1 MKTTFK
7 FMAII
12 ILIMSVACKNES
24 PKHSTG
30 TIKNTDNDSLTK
42 TTNYK
47 EEGNFKENSLD
58 STIVKDSTV
67 TNWNLFDSE
76 RQQSLYSTYG
86 MTKDQINRYEK
97 ALDEWKSDTV
107 DNPYEKMSASQR
119 IKKEDKILKEILNNS
134 QYEKYRKWSNRN
146 DDRGI

>member
-12 ILIMSVACKNES
+12 ILIMSVGCKNES
-24 PKHSTG
+24 PKHSTERS
-30 TIKNTDNDSLTK
+30 TNTDNDSLTK

-58 STIVKDSTV
+58 STKTKDSTV
-67 TNWNLFDSE
+67 TNWNLFDPE
-76 RQQSLYSTYG
+76 RQQSLYTTYS

-97 ALDEWKSDTV
+97 ALDAWKSETV
-107 DNPYEKMSASQR
+107 DNPYEKMSASER
-119 IKKEDKILKEILNNS
+119 IKKENKILKEILNDS